1 MKPADDPLSNRQD
14 SPTPADEEGMSRLL
28 RARGRTTPP
37 TPAPGP
43 EDGAVSLRDPS
54 VVELVWMEEL
64 REHLRA
70 PGADL
75 RSVGYLS
82 SLFDA
87 YCRAWHRAPAA
98 ERWDP
103 DYLVSAL
110 GVSLGDV
117 LVRRCTSSRWQVVAD
132 EPRTTA
138 AVRDDLFRRT
148 FFPVDAVARR
158 WLTAELGWMPDFV
171 ASTGALLQRGA
182 LRRLAAEQG

>member
-14 SPTPADEEGMSRLL
+14 SPTAADEEGMSRLL
-28 RARGRTTPP
+28 RARGRSTAPLP
-37 TPAPGP
+37 TPGP

-117 LVRRCTSSRWQVVAD
+117 LVRRCSSSRWQVVAD

-158 WLTAELGWMPDFV
+158 WLTAELGWMPGLV

-182 LRRLAAEQG
+182 LRTLAAEQG